1 MLTPSL
7 DATTKTVKESEVEF
21 SPSEGLNRQ
30 NLDRWRAALTE
41 ETTEMLAR
49 GWREDLVRVARRF
62 LEPRQP
68 VEQEGGLV
76 KKTKEAVNT
85 PPHPISASITE
96 ASQQGG
102 APPSVINNN
111 NNKESPN
118 GERFGGIRVAAGTPL
133 PMTNS
138 IKGGEKP
145 AGLQASLPGAPRVAA
160 GTPLPP
166 ETNRNK
172 SGEKPAGAP
181 RVAAWAP
188 LPVVT
193 NRNEGGEKP
202 AGLQA
207 SLPGATRVSAR
218 LCCPPDSSSS
228 GCKQPTPSKRR
239 IGPPSSD
246 DSDESDAF
254 FEGWWDSGDDDD
266 DFNEVV
272 LSSTSQN
279 RGRAPQPA
287 VPSSTKPT
295 SPPLHFDFTTKNGME
310 IEQIVKK
317 VVEHANGFGCHPDF
331 TSRSTK
337 NHASVLNYISSVCGD
352 HPRLTPQLK
361 EAVRIRLCAVYGE
374 VAEELSTEG
383 EAIDDSYAEKISRFV
398 ISHIMNL
405 GIKNHPDFTSQ
416 RPKAIQKA
424 NNYIISVTQNTEIS
438 PAELKFIRRRLSE
451 HLQ

>member
-1 MLTPSL
+1 VVT
-7 DATTKTVKESEVEF
+7 
-21 SPSEGLNRQ
+21 NR
-30 NLDRWRAALTE
+30 NE
-41 ETTEMLAR
+41 
-49 GWREDLVRVARRF
+49 
-62 LEPRQP
+62 
-68 VEQEGGLV
+68 
-76 KKTKEAVNT
+76 
-85 PPHPISASITE
+85 
-96 ASQQGG
+96 
-102 APPSVINNN
+102 
-111 NNKESPN
+111 
-118 GERFGGIRVAAGTPL
+118 
-133 PMTNS
+133 
-138 IKGGEKP
+138 GGEKP
-145 AGLQASLPGAPRVAA
+145 AGLQASLPGATRVSA

-166 ETNRNK
+166 VTNRNK